1 MAVFSMDNFGPFLR
15 SVFQSRK
22 FWSEYYDAM
31 QPQTELRE
39 QPEAMPKAAEP
50 QKTPKAQP
58 QAEVP
63 QAEAPQAEV
72 PKAEVPQAQ
81 PKAKAPEANPFDIK
95 ATSGM
100 IAYLEEWGAFDKYR

>member
-22 FWSEYYDAM
+22 FWSEYYEAM
-31 QPQTELRE
+31 QPQAELRE

-50 QKTPKAQP
+50 QAQP

-63 QAEAPQAEV
+63 QAQPKAEAPQAQS
-72 PKAEVPQAQ
+72 KAEAPQAQ
-81 PKAKAPEANPFDIK
+81 PQAKAPEANPFDIK

>member
-1 MAVFSMDNFGPFLR
+1 MDNFGPFLR

-31 QPQTELRE
+31 QPQAELRE

-63 QAEAPQAEV
+63 KAQPQAEV
-72 PKAEVPQAQ
+72 PQAEAPKAEVPQAQ
-81 PKAKAPEANPFDIK
+81 PKAKAPEVNPFDIK

>member
-15 SVFQSRK
+15 SVFQPRK
-22 FWSEYYDAM
+22 FWSEYYEAM
-31 QPQTELRE
+31 QPQAELRE

-50 QKTPKAQP
+50 QAQP

-63 QAEAPQAEV
+63 QAQ

>member
-22 FWSEYYDAM
+22 FWSEYYEAM
-31 QPQTELRE
+31 QPQAELRE

-50 QKTPKAQP
+50 QAQP
-58 QAEVP
+58 Q
-63 QAEAPQAEV
+63 
-72 PKAEVPQAQ
+72 AEVPQAQ

>member
-22 FWSEYYDAM
+22 FWSEYYEAM
-31 QPQTELRE
+31 QPQAELRE

-50 QKTPKAQP
+50 QAQP

-63 QAEAPQAEV
+63 QAQ